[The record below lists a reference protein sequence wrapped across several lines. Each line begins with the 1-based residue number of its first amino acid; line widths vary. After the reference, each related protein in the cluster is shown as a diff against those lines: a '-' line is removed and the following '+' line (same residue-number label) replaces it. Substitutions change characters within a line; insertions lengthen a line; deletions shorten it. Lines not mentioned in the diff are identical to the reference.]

1 MRCMQYVSSPGGTFR
16 GHCCMKNAVEDGYC
30 RIHTP
35 AYALERTAKRQ
46 AASEAREA
54 NSAYG
59 QLKVARER
67 IAELEKMIVGYNSRH
82 IADLNETDELLAE
95 RDGMV
100 LVPADVVDQILVAW
114 KLRAEDWGAMKRLE
128 KAQQEQA
135 DPAQPQKRAKQENE
149 Q

>member
-1 MRCMQYVSSPGGTFR
+1 MRCKQHVYSPGGTFR

-67 IAELEKMIVGYNSRH
+67 IAELEAEILALTLTNKLLHGQIVSLTHRPDMQQFLGQESS
-82 IADLNETDELLAE
+82 
-95 RDGMV
+95 DG
-100 LVPADVVDQILVAW
+100 
-114 KLRAEDWGAMKRLE
+114 
-128 KAQQEQA
+128 
-135 DPAQPQKRAKQENE
+135 
-149 Q
+149 